1 MSTRRYAHSSDAIKP
16 PALGSEN
23 TGIENERSQIIGYV
37 IAGLI
42 NKCPYVVDH
51 DGTVTV
57 MCNGSIQNLTSDSN
71 CAAVLGAGIVVSVE
85 SDGSFMFRSFSGE
98 ILELPKAPVFVDGC
112 NDTKKPG
119 NVIKMMADP
128 ADPYRFFVLRAN
140 KNLEVAQLK
149 DKNLYAHCVFS
160 DVRNFEVTKDKYL
173 IVSNLNVSVYRRQ
186 EIIFDPLWTYTM
198 DLTDKKR
205 VYLMDDV
212 YVYQVDPRERLAHVW
227 EGDTGLPKIV
237 DGQGRVVKDVVL
249 VTRRMDGNIVL
260 AKRDM
265 AYVKDKEVLRRTN
278 FGDYKGV
285 LVYEGVVYFWRSRDF
300 APKEEQINETVRR
313 YAQGRNLNKRL
324 EERIVEVKEKVAQLT
339 KQITDKMEQLS
350 EQGKSLENKA
360 NAFSKRFESV

>member
-1 MSTRRYAHSSDAIKP
+1 MSARRGSRSSDPIKP
-16 PALGSEN
+16 PALGTEN
-23 TGIENERSQIIGYV
+23 TSQQNERSQIMGYV

-42 NKCPYVVDH
+42 NNCPYVVDH

-57 MCNGSIQNLTSDSN
+57 MINRSIKNLTSDSN
-71 CAAVLGAGIVVSVE
+71 CSAVLGSGIVVSVE

-98 ILELPKAPVFVDGC
+98 ILEVPKAPVFVDGC

-128 ADPYRFFVLRAN
+128 ADPYRFFVLREN
-140 KNLEVAQLK
+140 KNLEVAQIK
-149 DKNLYAHCVFS
+149 DQSLYAHCVFS

-173 IVSNLNVSVYRRQ
+173 IVSNLTVSVYRRQ

-198 DLTDKKR
+198 DKKR

-212 YVYQVDPRERLAHVW
+212 YVYQVDPQERLAHVW

-285 LVYEGVVYFWRSRDF
+285 MVYEGVVYFWRSRDF
-300 APKEEQINETVRR
+300 APEEEQINEETRRQHVRS
-313 YAQGRNLNKRL
+313 RNLKNRL

-350 EQGKSLENKA
+350 EQGKSLEKKA